1 MLTSSPGAAVKNSG
15 RVMVYC
21 GAHVAG
27 AISGRPPTDRCD
39 DPPAAA
45 MGLWSPFSPLSSD
58 GQVGTV
64 FTFRANATD
73 DIKLAKLEWDF
84 EGDGKVDYTRP
95 LSGRSIMATAAHAFG
110 EQGVYYPQ
118 VRAVDSSGARSA
130 WDRYAP
136 MGLDAAS
143 ANEAPLAA
151 SFAMSTEQDAALAF
165 ILEAKDLDGDS
176 LTFSLVSL
184 PEHGVL
190 LGDAPDLSYVPDEGY
205 LGHDSFTFAAGD
217 GKGGESK
224 PARVSITVVEKAE
237 AEGKQTEATAIEA
250 SQPQQGAQEED
261 EEEGVLYNSQPM
273 AQGQSVSTTEE
284 MPAPVRLAA
293 TDADGDWLEFQIVS
307 DPRYGMLSG
316 TAPDLTYMPD
326 AEFYGQDS
334 FAFMASDSFGGSS
347 TATVTVT
354 VNPVN
359 DMPAAYDDSA
369 STAQD
374 TPVSIYV
381 LENDEDVEA
390 EYLSIA
396 SASDPQNGSAAPG
409 DGLVT
414 YSPDPGF
421 SGTDSFTYTVSDG
434 QGGTASATV
443 TVTIATSAPA
453 PVPEPTP
460 QPEPAQLYCGR
471 QVSSFAHVIDGTEGK
486 DSLTGTKED
495 DLIRGYGG
503 NDVLKGKAGNDC
515 IIGGQGDDKMYG
527 DAGLDALEG
536 GDGDDNMWGGVD
548 DDKMW
553 GGAGSDKVIGDGG
566 VDLLYGDGGDDKMW
580 GGVDDDTLFA
590 GSGNDKLVGD
600 GGNDVL
606 NGQEGDD
613 KIYDD
618 LGDDTIDGGDGD
630 DRCWDIIGSNKVT
643 NCEGHS

>member
-1 MLTSSPGAAVKNSG
+1 MSGEESCLALPGTARGDPALERGTLLDLMTVPSGRVLTVGQGVTLFVDAKAKFAIWGTITNQTNSTLTVAGKMTVNSGATLVNSGAFSNSGTLANSGVFVNSADAIFKNTGRITNDAIINNQGHVENRGTMTVSKDAMLTNSAGAAVKNSG

-45 MGLWSPFSPLSSD
+45 MGRWSPFSPLSSD

-73 DIKLAKLEWDF
+73 DIRLAKLEWDF

-118 VRAVDSSGARSA
+118 VRAVDSSGTKSA

-143 ANEAPLAA
+143 ANEPPLAA
-151 SFAMSTEQDAALAF
+151 SFAMSTEQDAPLAF

-224 PARVSITVVEKAE
+224 PARVSITVVEKTHAE
-237 AEGKQTEATAIEA
+237 VEDKQTEATAIEA
-250 SQPQQGAQEED
+250 FQPQQVTQEE
-261 EEEGVLYNSQPM
+261 EEEGMPYNSQPM
-273 AQGQSVSTTEE
+273 AQDQSVSTTEGAQ
-284 MPAPVRLAA
+284 APVRLAA

-307 DPRYGMLSG
+307 EPRYGMLSG
-316 TAPDLTYMPD
+316 IAPDLIYMPD

-334 FAFMASDSFGGSS
+334 FAFMASDIFGSSS
-347 TATVTVT
+347 TATVTAT

-359 DMPAAYDDSA
+359 DMPTAYDDSA

-396 SASDPQNGSAAPG
+396 SASDPQKGSAAPG

-443 TVTIATSAPA
+443 TVTVAVSAPA
-453 PVPEPTP
+453 PVPEPAP

-471 QVSSFAHVIDGTEGK
+471 QVSSFAHVIDGLRVRT
-486 DSLTGTKED
+486 
-495 DLIRGYGG
+495 R
-503 NDVLKGKAGNDC
+503 
-515 IIGGQGDDKMYG
+515 
-527 DAGLDALEG
+527 
-536 GDGDDNMWGGVD
+536 
-548 DDKMW
+548 
-553 GGAGSDKVIGDGG
+553 
-566 VDLLYGDGGDDKMW
+566 
-580 GGVDDDTLFA
+580 
-590 GSGNDKLVGD
+590 
-600 GGNDVL
+600 
-606 NGQEGDD
+606 
-613 KIYDD
+613 
-618 LGDDTIDGGDGD
+618 
-630 DRCWDIIGSNKVT
+630 
-643 NCEGHS
+643 